1 MHANE
6 SKSFIVDRNVCLL
19 VYIYVFLNGAG
30 LSRDQCLVFNKNDKK
45 RYAYWF
51 YYICHRNRKKKI
63 VYASLQ
69 FECVI
74 NV

>member
-6 SKSFIVDRNVCLL
+6 SKSFIVDRKVCLL

-45 RYAYWF
+45 DRPIGF
-51 YYICHRNRKKKI
+51 II
-63 VYASLQ
+63 
-69 FECVI
+69 FVI
-74 NV
+74 ETEKRRLFMHLYNILNV

>member
-6 SKSFIVDRNVCLL
+6 SKSFIVERKVCLL

-45 RYAYWF
+45 KIGLLVLLYLSL
-51 YYICHRNRKKKI
+51 IQKKEDCLCI
-63 VYASLQ
+63 
-69 FECVI
+69 FTI
-74 NV
+74 

>member
-6 SKSFIVDRNVCLL
+6 SKSFIVERKVCLL

-45 RYAYWF
+45 
-51 YYICHRNRKKKI
+51 KI
-63 VYASLQ
+63 GLLVLLYLS
-69 FECVI
+69 
-74 NV
+74 